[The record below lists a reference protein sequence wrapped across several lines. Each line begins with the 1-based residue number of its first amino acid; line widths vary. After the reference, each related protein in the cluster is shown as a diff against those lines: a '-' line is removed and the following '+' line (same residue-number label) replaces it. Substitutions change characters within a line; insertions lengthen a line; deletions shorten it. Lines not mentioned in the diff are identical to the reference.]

1 MDLQYSL
8 LLHTAFTCVDRKNEM
23 KIKKL
28 HFVIPS
34 IYLLGRLYITNVQEQ
49 DRQGDKA
56 YVCVAT
62 NYFMRRNTYDKANF
76 IIPRGSKWIN
86 SHEMKFWKIT
96 GMVIAWENFD
106 QIVFTIFFLYL
117 PGFLCYTIRFL
128 KATYFFFKYYTCSIF
143 LFAQMLEVLFYKVFL
158 FNLYHLRA

>member
-62 NYFMRRNTYDKANF
+62 NYFMRRNTYDKSNF

-106 QIVFTIFFLYL
+106 QIVFTIFSYNCPDF
-117 PGFLCYTIRFL
+117 CIIRFD
-128 KATYFFFKYYTCSIF
+128 F
-143 LFAQMLEVLFYKVFL
+143 
-158 FNLYHLRA
+158 